1 MRSWTKLNQF
11 LWVFLPTLDKT
22 AFPEIS
28 VFKGTNISCD
38 FSQCNIIL
46 FNRDLDNAYNII

>member
-1 MRSWTKLNQF
+1 MRSGTKLNQF

-28 VFKGTNISCD
+28 VFEGTNISCD
-38 FSQCNIIL
+38 LVSAI
-46 FNRDLDNAYNII
+46 